1 MKNEQHQE
9 LLKLAYMKMPFGKF
23 KGQFLSNM
31 PETYF
36 VWFNRQ
42 GFPKGK
48 LGERMQMCFDLKI
61 NGQED
66 ILFELRKRYGNP
78 FEENQ

>member
-1 MKNEQHQE
+1 
-9 LLKLAYMKMPFGKF
+9 
-23 KGQFLSNM
+23 
-31 PETYF
+31 
-36 VWFNRQ
+36 V
-42 GFPKGK
+42 
-48 LGERMQMCFDLKI
+48 CFDLKI